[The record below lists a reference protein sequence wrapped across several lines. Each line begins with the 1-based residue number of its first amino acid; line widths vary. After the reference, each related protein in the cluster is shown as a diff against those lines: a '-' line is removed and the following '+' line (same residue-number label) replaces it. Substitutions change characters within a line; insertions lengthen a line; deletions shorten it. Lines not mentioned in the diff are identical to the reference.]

1 MKPRQEKK
9 CLKRWARRAKENMD
23 THPLSGSAYR
33 EYVVATYCLAEYL
46 YNVKRSKEKAKTA

>member
-1 MKPRQEKK
+1 
-9 CLKRWARRAKENMD
+9 MD
-23 THPLSGSAYR
+23 AHPLSGSAYR